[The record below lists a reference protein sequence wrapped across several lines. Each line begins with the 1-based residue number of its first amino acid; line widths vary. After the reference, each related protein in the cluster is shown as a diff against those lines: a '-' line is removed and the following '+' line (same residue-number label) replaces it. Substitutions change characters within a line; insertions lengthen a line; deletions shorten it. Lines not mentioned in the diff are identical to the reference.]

1 MTQESIAPAE
11 GWTWAD
17 QVSSWRFW
25 GLLLAYVLLVPLA
38 DGALFQSF
46 PFWREN
52 AGLGPAEYSTML
64 TTRHVA
70 SAFGLCLAWVAVRWR
85 PGVALVLL
93 ALLKVLGLALL
104 FFVSLGSFGT
114 RIAGSVLIGLATG
127 AIVLA
132 VPALIAG
139 GRRGAEAFVVSF
151 GFVSVIGVIVGLL
164 ASYAV
169 SASVRAWG
177 PWWVAYIAAIAV
189 ILGTVV
195 ASTLGS
201 ALFAGPPPA
210 RGRSLAPVARGPVAA
225 ALLSLVPF
233 YGLYWFYRAHGEVA
247 AVAPSRGLLSP
258 RAAVWGSIFVPF
270 LALVAMASLVDA
282 LNAKCQALGRP
293 RVRSPVAVFLCTLFV
308 APVAVGLVQAG
319 LNAVSSAQPD
329 RAVA

>member
-1 MTQESIAPAE
+1 MTHESSSQPAA
-11 GWTWAD
+11 WTWAD

-38 DGALFQSF
+38 DAALFQSF

-52 AGLGPAEYSTML
+52 VGLGPAEYSAML
-64 TTRHVA
+64 STRHVA

-93 ALLKVLGLALL
+93 AVLKVLGLALL

-114 RIAGSVLIGLATG
+114 RSAGAVLVGLSTG
-127 AIVLA
+127 ALVLA

-151 GFVSVIGVIVGLL
+151 GIVSTMGLIVGLL

-169 SASVRAWG
+169 GTSVRAWG
-177 PWWVAYIAAIAV
+177 PWWVAYIAAIAA
-189 ILGTVV
+189 ILGTIV
-195 ASTLGS
+195 ASTVGS
-201 ALFAGPPPA
+201 ALFAGPPPE
-210 RGRSLAPVARGPVAA
+210 RGYSFAPVARGPVAA

-233 YGLYWFYRAHGEVA
+233 YGLYWLYRTHGEVA

-258 RAAVWGSIFVPF
+258 RAALWGSIFVPF
-270 LALVAMASLVDA
+270 LALVSMASLVDA
-282 LNAKCQALGRP
+282 LNAKRQALGRP
-293 RVRSPVAVFLCTLFV
+293 RVRSPVAVFLCALFV
-308 APVAVGLVQAG
+308 APVAVGLVQSG
-319 LNAVSSAQPD
+319 INTLLGEQPD
-329 RAVA
+329 RSVA